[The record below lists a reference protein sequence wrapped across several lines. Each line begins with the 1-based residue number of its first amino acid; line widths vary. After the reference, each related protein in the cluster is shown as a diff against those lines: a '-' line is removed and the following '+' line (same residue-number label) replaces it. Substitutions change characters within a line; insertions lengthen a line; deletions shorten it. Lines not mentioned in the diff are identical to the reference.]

1 VPFVHIPRELLA
13 QWDEYSRLLKERR
26 DWFIQSLTERE
37 LVAMVTFDAAV
48 EAFPCDGRLPDVPE
62 ILDTSDW
69 VQLMHGASQLLIV
82 LNSKHGGCEQGAA
95 GNSRRSDQLGDL

>member
-1 VPFVHIPRELLA
+1 
-13 QWDEYSRLLKERR
+13 LKERQ

-37 LVAMVTFDAAV
+37 LTAMVSFDAEV
-48 EAFPCDGRLPDVPE
+48 EAFPCDARLPDVPE
-62 ILDTSDW
+62 ILDASGW

-95 GNSRRSDQLGDL
+95 GNSHRAV